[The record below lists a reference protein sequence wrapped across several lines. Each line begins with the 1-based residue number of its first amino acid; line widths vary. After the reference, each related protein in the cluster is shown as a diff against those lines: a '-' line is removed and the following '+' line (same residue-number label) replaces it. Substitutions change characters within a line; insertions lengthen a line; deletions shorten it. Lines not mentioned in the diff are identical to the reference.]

1 MGQPRTVIVPVKDSA
16 KVVEAVQM
24 VKDTEGAEIVAV
36 VHPDPVGLVLTQ
48 SVQLGGLDADIQGWF
63 RVRFVRRPKTN
74 NKDSNLGHEVHGAH
88 HIEDRPTPHPVHQM
102 APDSRGASGGSI
114 HAVLRTQ

>member
-63 RVRFVRRPKTN
+63 QGEVCKKAD
-74 NKDSNLGHEVHGAH
+74 NKQQRKARTWGMRS
-88 HIEDRPTPHPVHQM
+88 T
-102 APDSRGASGGSI
+102 
-114 HAVLRTQ
+114 VLTI